1 MRRTNINAVL
11 NMVQE
16 FLDGEME
23 SISFQLDF
31 PYEIEQR
38 YRKMVREDS
47 DFADM
52 IYFYLVEQGV
62 DLAGE
67 MSDTDFK
74 KLIQRQYDNVLDGV
88 Y

>member
-11 NMVQE
+11 NMVRE
-16 FLDGEME
+16 FLDGEMD

-74 KLIQRQYDNVLDGV
+74 NLIQRQYDNVLDGV

>member
-11 NMVQE
+11 NMLQE
-16 FLDGEME
+16 FLDGEMD

-52 IYFYLVEQGV
+52 IYFYMRIGLTQHS
-62 DLAGE
+62 ARC
-67 MSDTDFK
+67 SDSP
-74 KLIQRQYDNVLDGV
+74 
-88 Y
+88 

>member
-11 NMVQE
+11 NMVRE
-16 FLDGEME
+16 FLDGEMD

>member
-16 FLDGEME
+16 FLDGEMD

>member
-16 FLDGEME
+16 FLDGEMD

-52 IYFYLVEQGV
+52 IYCYLVEQGV

>member
-11 NMVQE
+11 NMVRE
-16 FLDGEME
+16 FLDGEMD

-31 PYEIEQR
+31 PCEIEQR

-74 KLIQRQYDNVLDGV
+74 KLI
-88 Y
+88 

>member
-11 NMVQE
+11 NMVRE
-16 FLDGEME
+16 FLDGEMD

-52 IYFYLVEQGV
+52 IYCYLVEQGV

>member
-16 FLDGEME
+16 FLDGEMD
-23 SISFQLDF
+23 SISFRLDF